1 MESVCV
7 PIRPG
12 HVLMPNM
19 RNFSAHHSLCRKFHG
34 VTSVVDSQNTQDDL
48 IGELGKNPQCFQ
60 IGTYDGRLLFIRQL
74 KLRVLF
80 L

>member
-1 MESVCV
+1 MTETEATVESVCV

-48 IGELGKNPQCFQ
+48 IGELRKNPQCFQ
-60 IGTYDGRLLFIRQL
+60 IGTTADYYLLGN
-74 KLRVLF
+74 
-80 L
+80 